1 MRSMEYAPKDGRE
14 VELHT
19 RTRLGQ
25 QPHESPD
32 VFNYYAWD
40 HSPRGPLGEQN
51 LVSPESELGS
61 APYLLGGLNAIDS
74 LIRHGLT
81 SCNGG
86 FGTPYVSRRGC
97 RGGDYASRADG
108 NLSYVPDAG
117 AAPADIVADLSLLLT
132 GGRLHAR
139 AAAVVKAAYAAAL
152 EEAGDPHKAL
162 KAALRRI
169 VLAPEF
175 HSTAFH
181 TGTALG
187 ASAPRAP
194 PALASHVDAS
204 ARRRPYRAVVVLFM
218 RGHRCPPTSTPPLPH
233 WPPTPLPP
241 TPFLPPRPFLTRPPF
256 LPPP

>member
-40 HSPRGPLGEQN
+40 HSPRGPLGDQN

-61 APYLLGGLNAIDS
+61 APYLLGGLNGIDS

-81 SCNGG
+81 SCDGG
-86 FGTPYVSRRGC
+86 FGTRWVSRRGC
-97 RGGDYASRADG
+97 RRWRDDFAERADG

-117 AAPADIVADLSLLLT
+117 AAAADIVADLSLLLT

-152 EEAGDPHKAL
+152 EEEGDPHKAL

-204 ARRRPYRAVVVLFM
+204 KRRPYRAVVVLFM
-218 RGHRCPPTSTPPLPH
+218 RGHLCPSISPPPLP
-233 WPPTPLPP
+233 PPPPPPYPTGRLPP
-241 TPFLPPRPFLTRPPF
+241 CRLLPSYPPA
-256 LPPP
+256 PS